1 MKRDSLKLF
10 RTIETL
16 YSIRDLD
23 SLLERVLTEAR
34 QFVNADAGTIYLA
47 ARGYLYFS
55 FVQNDTLFR
64 GETKDKYI
72 PSGAALAIDKSSL
85 AGYVAKT
92 GETILIDDVYHIQSS
107 VSYTFNP
114 AFDQKTSYRTAS
126 ILCVPLKTRDNEIV
140 GVLQLINAKNEKG
153 EVVAFSVQ
161 DELFISQFALNAA
174 DAIEKARLS
183 REMVLRMVELAELR
197 DPYETSQHA
206 KRVGAY
212 AVELY
217 EKWAHRR
224 GISPREIRK
233 VRDVLRTAAI
243 LHDVGKIAV
252 SDIIL
257 KKPGGLTYDETLIM
271 REHTVRGARL
281 FTPHHLILGLH
292 VRGGGAQPPREL
304 GWHGVPRPHRQ
315 HLRAQDLHG
324 AGQAGHGDSPFR
336 AGSHHRGRLRRPC
349 LAAGLQEGLAAG
361 ARASLHALPGRQE
374 VRSRAGEHLPEDG
387 RAAGGHRKEVRLLER
402 CALPSVLNG
411 ERR

>member
-34 QFVNADAGTIYLA
+34 QFLGADAGTIYLA

-64 GETKDKYI
+64 GQTKDKYI

-92 GETILIDDVYHIQSS
+92 GETILIDDVYHIQST
-107 VSYTFNP
+107 VSYAFNP
-114 AFDQKTSYRTAS
+114 AFDQKTSYRTRS

-140 GVLQLINAKNEKG
+140 GVLQLINAKNEKN

-161 DELFISQFALNAA
+161 DEQFISPFALNAA

-197 DPYETSQHA
+197 DPSETTQHA

-212 AVELY
+212 AMELY
-217 EKWAHRR
+217 EHWAQRR
-224 GISPREIRK
+224 GISTREVHK
-233 VRDVLRTAAI
+233 VSDVLRTAAI
-243 LHDVGKIAV
+243 LHDVGKVAI
-252 SDIIL
+252 SDVIL
-257 KKPGGLTYDETLIM
+257 KKPGGLTYDETLKM
-271 REHTVRGARL
+271 REHTVLGARL
-281 FTPHHLILGLH
+281 FRRTSSFWDYMSAEVALNHHENWDGTGYPGRIENIFAPKIYMSPGK
-292 VRGGGAQPPREL
+292 RGAEIPLSARVTTIADVYDALVSQRVYKQ
-304 GWHGVPRPHRQ
+304 GWRQ
-315 HLRAQDLHG
+315 EHALRYMRY
-324 AGQAGHGDSPFR
+324 QAGRKFD
-336 AGSHHRGRLRRPC
+336 
-349 LAAGLQEGLAAG
+349 
-361 ARASLHALPGRQE
+361 
-374 VRSRAGEHLPEDG
+374 PELITIFLKMDD
-387 RAAGGHRKEVRLLER
+387 LLVAIAKKYEY
-402 CALPSVLNG
+402 
-411 ERR
+411 